1 MRRLGLTRLLG
12 FAAGVVVLVTLGW
25 LGGLTARQ
33 LMAVGIFASLIFAT
47 LFFWTYRLAFAFL
60 ALCLLM
66 AAGLLDVPHF
76 IEFAKIDVVMFLVA
90 MMTVV
95 GYLEERRFF
104 EHVIEEIF
112 RRVQPNAW
120 QFCVLIMVL
129 AALSAALVD
138 EVTSILFMTAITL
151 HFVTRLGVKSAPF
164 VMMLIFATNIGSAA
178 TVVGNPVGVM
188 VALQGGLTFIDFLR
202 WASPVALA
210 SLVLTI
216 PLCLWYF
223 RRPVRELQLALVNHA
238 GRAAPAGAPEERDTN
253 LRNSALIF
261 LSLIL
266 ALILH
271 SPIESWLGLEKNT
284 MLLGAALGFAGL
296 VLVLD
301 RIHAREIIERRV
313 DWWTLSFF
321 LALFASVGTL
331 RLVGVTSELA
341 RLKSYL
347 AGESEFGLV
356 VVVLWVGG
364 VLSALMDNVLAVAT
378 LIPIVQDLQ
387 AQGVFALP
395 LWWGLLFGGTL
406 FGNVTMIG
414 STANIIAIGVLE
426 RRKLGVIDFWTWLK
440 PGALVGVATLALATL
455 WLWWQMA
462 AMRSLP

>member
-1 MRRLGLTRLLG
+1 LTRLLG
-12 FAAGVVVLVTLGW
+12 FAGGVTLLVTLGA
-25 LGGLTARQ
+25 LGGLTPRQ
-33 LMAVGIFASLIFAT
+33 LVAVGIFASLILAT

-104 EHVIEEIF
+104 EQVIESIF
-112 RRVQPNAW
+112 RRVRPNAW
-120 QFCVLIMVL
+120 EFCVLIMVL
-129 AALSAALVD
+129 GAVSAALVD

-151 HFVTRLGVKSAPF
+151 HFVTSLGVKPAPF
-164 VMMLIFATNIGSAA
+164 VIMLIFATNIGSAA

-188 VALQGGLTFIDFLR
+188 VALQGGLTFMDFLR
-202 WASPVALA
+202 WASPVALVCLA
-210 SLVLTI
+210 VTI
-216 PLCLWYF
+216 PICLWYF
-223 RRPVRELQLALVNHA
+223 RRPIAELQAALTSRTVT
-238 GRAAPAGAPEERDTN
+238 AAAAANREEPSGSLVSST
-253 LRNSALIF
+253 LIF
-261 LSLIL
+261 AGLIV

-301 RIHAREIIERRV
+301 RHHAREIVERRV

-356 VVVLWVGG
+356 VVVVWMGG
-364 VLSALMDNVLAVAT
+364 ILSALMDNVLAVAT

-387 AQGVFALP
+387 AQGVFAFP
-395 LWWGLLFGGTL
+395 LWWGLLFAGTL

-426 RRKLGVIDFWTWLK
+426 RRKLGVMDFWTWLK
-440 PGALVGVATLALATL
+440 PGALVGIVTLGLATL
-455 WLWWQMA
+455 WLWWQMD
-462 AMRSLP
+462 AMRNVP